1 MGAHAFAGDTQ
12 LTLDPAW
19 RQCAA
24 PLLRCLYSPEASAFF
39 IEQLL
44 VRKTFAQATL
54 ALTLTL
60 TLILTLTLTLT
71 HTPARRSRAAFG
83 ACCCRRCSTRRWASR
98 P

>member
-44 VRKTFAQATL
+44 VRKTFAQAP
-54 ALTLTL
+54 TLTL
-60 TLILTLTLTLT
+60 TLRLTLTPSL
-71 HTPARRSRAAFG
+71 A
-83 ACCCRRCSTRRWASR
+83 
-98 P
+98 

>member
-44 VRKTFAQATL
+44 VRKTFAQAL
-54 ALTLTL
+54 AVCHCALYLGM
-60 TLILTLTLTLT
+60 
-71 HTPARRSRAAFG
+71 G
-83 ACCCRRCSTRRWASR
+83 AELQPW
-98 P
+98 PQP

>member
-24 PLLRCLYSPEASAFF
+24 PLLRCLYSAEASAFF

-44 VRKTFAQATL
+44 VRKTFAQAL
-54 ALTLTL
+54 AVCHCALYLGM
-60 TLILTLTLTLT
+60 
-71 HTPARRSRAAFG
+71 G
-83 ACCCRRCSTRRWASR
+83 AEL
-98 P
+98 